1 MMRRAIRLLLVCLTA
16 AALLALCAC
25 APASEEAESPVP
37 SESTESPEASDGAK
51 ESEEPEVSQEPQVI
65 SLDETAKIGALSY
78 GRELYQYRG
87 QDVSRLYYYYIPSTY
102 QEGDKLPLM
111 LTLHGSGS
119 NASVQLQWGQWVE
132 CAEREL

>member
-25 APASEEAESPVP
+25 TPASEEAESLVP

-51 ESEEPEVSQEPQVI
+51 ESEEPEGSQEPQVI

-78 GRELYQYRG
+78 GREL
-87 QDVSRLYYYYIPSTY
+87 
-102 QEGDKLPLM
+102 
-111 LTLHGSGS
+111 
-119 NASVQLQWGQWVE
+119 
-132 CAEREL
+132 

>member
-25 APASEEAESPVP
+25 TQRRRRRKALCRL
-37 SESTESPEASDGAK
+37 STESPEASDGAK
-51 ESEEPEVSQEPQVI
+51 ESEEPEGSQEPQVI

-87 QDVSRLYYYYIPSTY
+87 QDVSRLYYFYIPSAY
-102 QEGDKLPLM
+102 QEGISF
-111 LTLHGSGS
+111 H
-119 NASVQLQWGQWVE
+119 
-132 CAEREL
+132 